1 MTQNLT
7 LVTQKPFGS
16 LTCNVYQD
24 DSNKNE
30 FYMTREQVGAG
41 FPHGLSSLRHY
52 LESVDGS

>member
-30 FYMTREQVGAG
+30 FYMTREQVGAALNYEH
-41 FPHGLSSLRHY
+41 PRIAI
-52 LESVDGS
+52 

>member
-30 FYMTREQVGAG
+30 FYMTR
-41 FPHGLSSLRHY
+41 
-52 LESVDGS
+52 

>member
-24 DSNKNE
+24 ENNKKTNS
-30 FYMTREQVGAG
+30 T
-41 FPHGLSSLRHY
+41 
-52 LESVDGS
+52 